1 MFGYS
6 TPGAYFEWQ
15 DVSPP
20 QPAIKRT
27 DIAGFVGIASRGPLY
42 QPVKI
47 QSWTQFVSVFGG
59 YIQQAYLAYAV
70 EGFFANGGRTCW
82 VVRVANTEGS
92 VEQQAK
98 PGSLVLYDDGDGINP
113 VTQKETIK
121 LVAVTPGTWSKRLV
135 VSVLR
140 TSETRFN
147 LVFRMPDGG
156 QEVWPN
162 LSMKKKDPRYICK
175 VINQPG
181 FQCNLGFNPDLP
193 NDQPETGLIARQ
205 QQTGSQWIRVELFEN
220 DGEASTRPPNE
231 KGKNLQAG
239 TARLKGGQDG
249 LTNLAPSHFEHGL
262 SYLEKV
268 DEVSV
273 VAIPDIMP
281 VSHIPPSYKPPVPP
295 DCTSLVDVPITPGD
309 GLPVQDQEPV
319 EYPPVFDDTQ
329 IKYLQDKLILHCEL
343 LKDRVAI
350 IDLQMDNT
358 TPGLSVN
365 DPEKV
370 IALREPFSSS
380 YAAVYYPWISVPDP
394 LSLTGLI
401 RSIPPSGHI
410 AGLYARI
417 DNERGVHKPPANHAL
432 VNVEAAVVDI
442 NDVMHGVFNENHINV
457 IRKYNG
463 RGIRVSGARTLSIDP
478 DYKYI
483 NVRRLLTM
491 ISEVIDEKSQTFVFE
506 PNNHDLWRQIER
518 MVRNFLDLLW
528 REGMLDGASA
538 EQAYSVRCDAET
550 NPQNELDN
558 GRVICEIG
566 LYLPWPAE
574 FVVVRIGF
582 TDSGASL
589 LEGVA

>member
-309 GLPVQDQEPV
+309 GLPVQDQDPV

-329 IKYLQDKLILHCEL
+329 IKHLQDKLILHCEL